1 MEGGEQTCVEAE
13 LRKLMTAIDVEVD
26 SQLAFVMAG
35 LTKRD
40 GDCEDALDRVA
51 RVVHAGTYGERV
63 LVVVEGDEETHSFM
77 VNLKKS
83 QPTKYEWLLPVPGA
97 WHLLLHASK
106 ALIGRYYAA
115 GLESVCEVLGADDKH
130 MFAAKNYRRS
140 HHFLLVMYEGLWSGV
155 VDRYLE
161 ERGTPETGLQ
171 TNEMN
176 DKVVPWFKSQCTMND
191 TMRFWS
197 GFLLNDM
204 PAYLAIRFGV
214 RASNFKLRAAGIRQF
229 APFFAGTGKNRYQR
243 LCIEF
248 LTQLARM
255 PDDDMPVLGK
265 LTSASWDKRPFASV
279 ALDEMMEM
287 FNRVIKQSLTK
298 VTVPYIM
305 KLGMVVEHRKTA
317 RAQVVARF
325 YKPTKARDA
334 VTILVRD
341 RHPAVKDVI
350 PFLRSSP
357 IFTDAGK

>member
-1 MEGGEQTCVEAE
+1 
-13 LRKLMTAIDVEVD
+13 
-26 SQLAFVMAG
+26 
-35 LTKRD
+35 
-40 GDCEDALDRVA
+40 
-51 RVVHAGTYGERV
+51 
-63 LVVVEGDEETHSFM
+63 
-77 VNLKKS
+77 
-83 QPTKYEWLLPVPGA
+83 
-97 WHLLLHASK
+97 
-106 ALIGRYYAA
+106 
-115 GLESVCEVLGADDKH
+115 
-130 MFAAKNYRRS
+130 
-140 HHFLLVMYEGLWSGV
+140 
-155 VDRYLE
+155 
-161 ERGTPETGLQ
+161 
-171 TNEMN
+171 MN

-305 KLGMVVEHRKTA
+305 KLGMIVEHRKTA

-334 VTILVRD
+334 VTVLVRD
-341 RHPAVKDVI
+341 RHPAVNEVI
-350 PFLRSSP
+350 SFLRSSH
-357 IFTDAGK
+357 IFTDAGKERLVSLSGMVASKEVVDEILRAPERCLELWREVFKSGPTRLKIRTF